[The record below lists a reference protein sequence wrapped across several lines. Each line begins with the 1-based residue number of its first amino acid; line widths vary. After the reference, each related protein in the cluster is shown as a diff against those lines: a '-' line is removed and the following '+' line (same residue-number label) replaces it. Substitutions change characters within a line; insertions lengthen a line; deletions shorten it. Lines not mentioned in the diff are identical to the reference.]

1 MQQCQSNNPQNPV
14 QVEMIRIIGGQFR
27 GKKLQVPSGSQVRPS
42 GDRVR
47 EALFSMLE
55 HRIEWPEL
63 TVLDLFSGSG
73 ALGIEALSRGAKQAY
88 FVESS
93 RSHLIILKEN
103 LKACGIKAD
112 AAKVIW
118 GHAVEWIRGFP
129 DPGESCLI
137 FIDPPFQEGLYEP
150 VLSILASH
158 RSVHVRSVLAVE
170 SPKSMEF
177 QWPPEYTEIKRR
189 VYGNV
194 ALQLLEKI
202 GTGRKHPEKDLS
214 LLDP

>member
-1 MQQCQSNNPQNPV
+1 
-14 QVEMIRIIGGQFR
+14 MIRIIGGQFR

-42 GDRVR
+42 IDRVR
-47 EALFSMLE
+47 EALFSMLD
-55 HRIEWPEL
+55 HRIKWPEL

-73 ALGIEALSRGAKQAY
+73 ALGIEALSRGSKQAY

-112 AAKVIW
+112 AAKVIR
-118 GHAVEWIRGFP
+118 GHAVEWIRRFP

-150 VLSILASH
+150 LLSILASH

-170 SPKSMEF
+170 SPKLMEL
-177 QWPPEYTEIKRR
+177 QWPPEYSEIKRR

-202 GTGRKHPEKDLS
+202 RMGQEHLEKDLS
-214 LLDP
+214 LLGP